1 MAIIDRNSILFEGPL
16 TANTTGSAV
25 ALNALKLPGRMEP
38 MPLRLSVTESFK
50 PDEVQSVA
58 IGLEESDS
66 ATGPWTAVPGASV
79 NVAHSAENPALIAG
93 ARPYHRFLP
102 QGVRKSWLRLTLG
115 LTPVGGKS
123 ASQGRIFAALTREED
138 LPYEAALMAG
148 R

>member
-16 TANTTGSAV
+16 TASGTGPAV

-115 LTPVGGKS
+115 LTPVSGKS